1 MDQCD
6 DFVQFAAKVQQVLQ
20 YPDRKTVLQMLRNL
34 AEGKEVLISG
44 AVINPLSGLGQE
56 APGDIPNSDYRETMA
71 KLLTW
76 GLRRFPVLPSVNG
89 MHLWASMSILDGPEG
104 YNQR

>member
-20 YPDRKTVLQMLRNL
+20 YPDRETVLQMLRNL

-44 AVINPLSGLGQE
+44 AVINPCRALARKPLGISLTVTTE
-56 APGDIPNSDYRETMA
+56 RRWPNS
-71 KLLTW
+71 
-76 GLRRFPVLPSVNG
+76 
-89 MHLWASMSILDGPEG
+89 
-104 YNQR
+104 